1 MKRSSYKQVAFN
13 TFRKYMLQNS
23 SECLILSFKDGSS
36 MVWTQ
41 L

>member
-1 MKRSSYKQVAFN
+1 MAVKILGAGGVSD
-13 TFRKYMLQNS
+13 TQNY